1 MRSNVEIDH
10 GLRAVVVTVEGAIDA
25 AGVAALV
32 GEARDRSAEH
42 GYGIVYDLAAAS
54 LGNISISD
62 IFWLPRTLP
71 ALKSPTAKRTRVAL
85 VHAPETAEFA
95 RFWETA
101 FMNAGLEARAFSD
114 RAAAASWVGQ
124 APAGD

>member
-10 GLRAVVVTVEGAIDA
+10 GLRAVVVTVEGAVDA

-32 GEARDRSAEH
+32 GEARDKSAGH
-42 GYGIVYDLAAAS
+42 GYGIVYDLTGAS
-54 LGNISISD
+54 LGNISIAD

-85 VHAPETAEFA
+85 VHPADKAEFA

-101 FMNAGLEARAFSD
+101 FMNAGLEARAFTD
-114 RAAAASWVGQ
+114 RAEAGSWVGR